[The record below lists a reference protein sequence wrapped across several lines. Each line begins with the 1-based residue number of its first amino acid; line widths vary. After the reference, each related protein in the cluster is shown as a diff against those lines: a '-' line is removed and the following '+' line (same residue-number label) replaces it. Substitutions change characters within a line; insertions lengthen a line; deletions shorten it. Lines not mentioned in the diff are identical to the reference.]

1 MEIIE
6 EIANKYVPEDVLTRY
21 MNRSANSP
29 SEFWMLRKQMS
40 NQVAT
45 IIFMTYAF
53 CIAHRQPHRIMIT
66 PSTGSMHTTDVI
78 PGLINQDC
86 QLSNPESVPF
96 RLTPNLQHYLT
107 SIGIEGVLVSS
118 IVSLGRCLTE
128 PQYDLENQLNLF
140 VREDVS
146 SWYTNQR
153 RQSPSDGE
161 VRNSIQQNVDG
172 IVARATVLGCK
183 YERDQFNLNQGQGQG
198 ASGGSTNNQKVI
210 PACQSVL
217 DLIAKATNPI
227 ELAKM
232 DPQWAPVSRLLGI
245 YMNMSSNNSCSG
257 FKGFKVVH
265 VNIICV
271 SIHVFIDCEFA
282 DAMYVCV

>member
-1 MEIIE
+1 MFQETTTLNLKMEIIE

-21 MNRSANSP
+21 MNRSANTP
-29 SEFWMLRKQMS
+29 SEFWMLRKQMT

-45 IIFMTYAF
+45 LIFMTYSF

-66 PSTGSMHTTDVI
+66 PSTGAVHTTDVI
-78 PGLINQDC
+78 PGLINHEC

-128 PQYDLENQLNLF
+128 PQYDLENHLNLF

-153 RQSPSDGE
+153 RQSPSDAE
-161 VRNSIQQNVDG
+161 VRKSIQHNVDG

-183 YERDQFNLNQGQGQG
+183 YERDQFNLNQGT
-198 ASGGSTNNQKVI
+198 TNSQKVI

-232 DPQWAPVSRLLGI
+232 DPQWAPVSAMHI
-245 YMNMSSNNSCSG
+245 FSNIINGVFSG
-257 FKGFKVVH
+257 FSESMNTNSTVIL
-265 VNIICV
+265 VNIIY
-271 SIHVFIDCEFA
+271 VFDLI
-282 DAMYVCV
+282 MLY